1 MSLSV
6 LVDFIPGRREWGG
19 GGGAS
24 CIPVKFQFPVC
35 KNAYDEKCYFGNNKI
50 MCLNVHVK
58 RRIY

>member
-24 CIPVKFQFPVC
+24 CIPVRFQFPLC
-35 KNAYDEKCYFGNNKI
+35 INAYDEKYYLEMIKLCVSMFT
-50 MCLNVHVK
+50 
-58 RRIY
+58 